1 MLAFQ
6 YLVYWVFHLVYRV
19 SSDLPSSF
27 SIELLSCLT
36 PFFKSVFALLDERA
50 ATSRPACLSLDLCLS
65 MGLAGCHLL
74 AQCSLNYRDPTVCL
88 TVCRTVPFMAPFHLF
103 SCFSC
108 FFFFFFCVEWP
119 STVLSLQVLLL
130 RLFKR
135 VQCFAHVRHCHY
147 RRDALPSETTES
159 CCPDPGLDLGPEPR
173 PLPRAWG
180 CLSFAFD
187 PTEICAFKIV

>member
-36 PFFKSVFALLDERA
+36 PFFKSVFALLDERT
-50 ATSRPACLSLDLCLS
+50 ATSRPACLSPDLCLS

-74 AQCSLNYRDPTVCL
+74 AQRSLNYHDPTVCL

-108 FFFFFFCVEWP
+108 FFFFFLCGVAEH
-119 STVLSLQVLLL
+119 SAITAGALTATVQEGAMLCTRETLSLQAG
-130 RLFKR
+130 RS
-135 VQCFAHVRHCHY
+135 AVRDH
-147 RRDALPSETTES
+147 
-159 CCPDPGLDLGPEPR
+159 
-173 PLPRAWG
+173 
-180 CLSFAFD
+180 
-187 PTEICAFKIV
+187 

>member
-1 MLAFQ
+1 MAFQ

-50 ATSRPACLSLDLCLS
+50 ATSRPACLSPDLCLS

-74 AQCSLNYRDPTVCL
+74 AQRSLNYRDPTVCL

-108 FFFFFFCVEWP
+108 FFFFSVWSGRAQCYHCRALTA
-119 STVLSLQVLLL
+119 TVQEGAMLCTRETLSLQAG
-130 RLFKR
+130 RS
-135 VQCFAHVRHCHY
+135 AVRDH
-147 RRDALPSETTES
+147 
-159 CCPDPGLDLGPEPR
+159 
-173 PLPRAWG
+173 
-180 CLSFAFD
+180 
-187 PTEICAFKIV
+187 